1 MIENWRIWAIVI
13 LMTLSLIDL
22 SLTGYYVHKYKTWQ
36 PEKPYKL
43 MELNPLLVFLW
54 NNLGF
59 WLGHIIGSIIILSL
73 VFIVGKSAHPIMV
86 VGLGLFFLYAIWGH
100 HGNINLLKE
109 LINKYPDGVI
119 PKDFL
124 K

>member
-1 MIENWRIWAIVI
+1 MENWRIWIIVI
-13 LMTLSLIDL
+13 LMTLSLTDL
-22 SLTGYYVHKYKTWQ
+22 VLTGYYIYKYKNWQ
-36 PEKPYKL
+36 PEKEYKL

-73 VFIVGKSAHPIMV
+73 MFIIGKSAHPIIIGI
-86 VGLGLFFLYAIWGH
+86 VGLILIYALFGH
-100 HGNINLLKE
+100 YTNIGLLKE
-109 LINKYPDGVI
+109 LITKYPDGVI
-119 PKDFL
+119 PKDFV

>member
-1 MIENWRIWAIVI
+1 MIENWRIWVIVI
-13 LMTLSLIDL
+13 LMTLSLTDL
-22 SLTGYYVHKYKTWQ
+22 VLTGYYVHKYKTWQ
-36 PEKPYKL
+36 PEKEYKL

-59 WLGHIIGSIIILSL
+59 WLGHIIGSVIILSL
-73 VFIVGKSAHPIMV
+73 VFIVGKLGHPIIII
-86 VGLGLFFLYAIWGH
+86 LIGLFFLYAIFGH
-100 HGNINLLKE
+100 FTNIGLLKE
-109 LINKYPDGVI
+109 LIIKYPNGAI